1 MLQKIKDSA
10 AYISRFL
17 DREEY
22 SIGIILGTGLGE
34 LGKAIEIKHTIPYA
48 AIPNFPVSTVQGHK
62 GNLLIGRFGNKNVI
76 AMQGRFHFYE
86 GYPMQEVTFPVRV
99 LHQLGVN
106 RLFVSNAAGGVNT
119 NFLVGDLMVI
129 TDHINLFPEHP
140 LRGKNI
146 DELGPRFPGMTEAY
160 SPHLIALAEQTA
172 QELGLELRRGVYAG
186 LQGPSFETP
195 AEYHWI
201 RVIGGDAVGMSTVP
215 EIIVARHMGMECF
228 GMSVI
233 TNSTASP
240 ELIKTNHT
248 EVQDIGNTAQPKMT
262 ALFRGIIEK
271 L

>member
-17 DREEY
+17 DGETY

-34 LGKAIEIKHTIPYA
+34 LGKSIEIRHTIPYA
-48 AIPNFPVSTVQGHK
+48 AIPHFPVSTVEGHK
-62 GNLLIGRFGNKNVI
+62 GNLLLGKFGDKNVI

-86 GYPMQEVTFPVRV
+86 GYSMQEVTFPVRV

-119 NFLVGDLMVI
+119 TFLAGDLMVI

-146 DELGPRFPGMTEAY
+146 NELGPRFPGMTEAY
-160 SPHLIALAEQTA
+160 SPRLIALAEQCG
-172 QELGLELRRGVYAG
+172 QELGINLKKGVYAG

-215 EIIVARHMGMECF
+215 EIIVARHMGVECF

-240 ELIKTNHT
+240 ELIKTDHE
-248 EVQDIGNTAQPKMT
+248 EVQDIGNTAQPRMT
-262 ALFRGIIEK
+262 ALFKAIISK